1 MPLAQTSP
9 WAYIVGK
16 SPFDCPRF
24 ALLDPP
30 GVFDRPVKLA
40 PMPIF
45 RSFVRFSLAPPSESG
60 DGVYVLMSP
69 SPSRNSFAYTQISEI
84 FIVNF
89 DTSNMSIIAP
99 GIYKIKNKSTS
110 NYIAA
115 HSGDQPYSII
125 RTANPKEHGTFP
137 VFTFKIEPYQI
148 GGASIASTFTNL
160 YVGIA
165 QPADGTPLEW
175 APSHEPQPV
184 GFVPVNDGSYL
195 IRLPP
200 AGNLPVERYAYEK
213 ENTRE
218 VAVIRNLDESGLHWI
233 LEKA

>member
-1 MPLAQTSP
+1 MLKVTSRKEVP
-9 WAYIVGK
+9 NTT
-16 SPFDCPRF
+16 P
-24 ALLDPP
+24 LDPHLTDP
-30 GVFDRPVKLA
+30 YILECSSSDS
-40 PMPIF
+40 IF
-45 RSFVRFSLAPPSESG
+45 ASWVIPRKKSQLVRICHCL
-60 DGVYVLMSP
+60 SP

-125 RTANPKEHGTFP
+125 RTADPNGHGTFP

-213 ENTRE
+213 GKTQE
-218 VAVIRNLDESGLHWI
+218 VAVIRNLDEPGLHWI